1 MLYHC
6 LERLVPSLPRVGD
19 RTNDNLI
26 VLSLQFYLIA
36 KLGLF
41 QKKLGNANSL
51 RIANFDDLSSHSNH
65 IVITRMAAVKPEPEK
80 QFAGFFCKPV
90 DTPRST
96 HEQAAND
103 HRHSL

>member
-1 MLYHC
+1 LPWGGG
-6 LERLVPSLPRVGD
+6 RANDDLVALRF
-19 RTNDNLI
+19 
-26 VLSLQFYLIA
+26 QFHLIA

-41 QKKLGNANSL
+41 QKKLWNTNSL
-51 RIANFDDLSSHSNH
+51 RIANFDDLSSHGNH
-65 IVITRMAAVKPEPEK
+65 TVITRMAAVKPEPEK
-80 QFAGFFCKPV
+80 QFASFFCKPV